1 MYKRRFAKPVSTVT
15 VLHKD
20 IKLGMLLAKRSGS
33 IAPLGDASLPFYE
46 EALASGYGELDS
58 AVVYKV
64 YEDKEKKKKKHR

>member
-1 MYKRRFAKPVSTVT
+1 
-15 VLHKD
+15 L
-20 IKLGMLLAKRSGS
+20 MLAQRNGS

-64 YEDKEKKKKKHR
+64 YEDREKKKKHR